1 MDVSLDP
8 AAKVHFKL
16 FLCLYIP
23 TLKIQIPKCIHL
35 KVSRPCAHTLALNSC
50 QESLEGFPNTEKG
63 FQHGWPTPNEL
74 ANLTNVPNHHTAGE
88 SLNEYK
94 ASRIQLMCFFCHL
107 RGGGGRPKL
116 VGRQLWPIWTPGC
129 PGQRPLVLGPC
140 FPNVSFENT

>member
-107 RGGGGRPKL
+107 RGGGGGTSKTGRPPTL
-116 VGRQLWPIWTPGC
+116 ANLDSWLP
-129 PGQRPLVLGPC
+129 RPEALGVRTMLPKC
-140 FPNVSFENT
+140 FL